1 MMKKAGGIRGMSAAE
16 GEITDL
22 DQIQMILANPVHRTE
37 EAGKEKIEKKRGVH
51 IMDLIILIIQN
62 DQNFIMI
69 LPDLIWIDNILY
81 GLYNGIISNNNLF
94 FYSKSKIF
102 LFFILFI
109 V

>member
-1 MMKKAGGIRGMSAAE
+1 MMKKAGGIRGMAAAE
-16 GEITDL
+16 VEIIDL
-22 DQIQMILANPVHRTE
+22 DQIQMILANQVHRTE

-81 GLYNGIISNNNLF
+81 GLYNGIILNNNLF